1 HPGVIGIVASR
12 LVEEFG
18 RPTILVAL
26 EGDEG
31 KGSGRSISPFDLHAG
46 ISRCR
51 DLLLRFGGHR
61 SAAGV
66 TVARDR
72 VEEFARRFNDIAR
85 ETLTP
90 DDLVPELRA
99 DLEVELGEVNDAL
112 ELLLR

>member
-26 EGDEG
+26 DGDEG

-46 ISRCR
+46 ISQCKE
-51 DLLLRFGGHR
+51 LLLRFGGHR

-66 TVARDR
+66 TIARDR
-72 VEEFARRFNDIAR
+72 VPEFARRFNDVALA
-85 ETLTP
+85 TLKP
-90 DDLVPELRA
+90 EDLMPELRA
-99 DLEVELGEVNDAL
+99 D
-112 ELLLR
+112 